1 MPIQHRNAND
11 TTNYQMII
19 QKNTKDTETNITNNF
34 LASYLFILLL
44 LSVGKFPT
52 KGGGI
57 VEVWISSRENISHFL
72 MSIDPDLPPSC
83 DSSNITFQETLILPF
98 RFLFFSTQDKLQTSQ
113 LVKYETTFYQTHFHL
128 FRKKGIAI
136 VSVFEIISLVFH
148 AGLLFFRGVSG

>member
-57 VEVWISSRENISHFL
+57 VEV
-72 MSIDPDLPPSC
+72 
-83 DSSNITFQETLILPF
+83 
-98 RFLFFSTQDKLQTSQ
+98 
-113 LVKYETTFYQTHFHL
+113 
-128 FRKKGIAI
+128 
-136 VSVFEIISLVFH
+136 
-148 AGLLFFRGVSG
+148 